1 VSSKDTGKP
10 FYNTPEERLKSN
22 QETERELAMSEK
34 KTTKKAATKTK
45 AAAKKTTKKTT
56 GKKTTTKK
64 TPAKKTTS
72 KVETVVKEKSMVYLD
87 FTASTKGDGI
97 IFDTTHL
104 EVAKEEGLFR
114 ENDRYE
120 PALVVVGWN
129 WLLGAVEEELV
140 GLKVGDSKT
149 IEVPPEKGAG
159 VRDPTKIKKI
169 AKVKLAKHGARG
181 YKGEEIKFG
190 NERGIVTA
198 DLGRTVRV
206 DFNSP
211 FAGKTLVYDVIIRE
225 IVSDM
230 TEKLKAVLQRRIPGI
245 PEDRY
250 NVTKTKKVVTVELP
264 QETRYIE
271 NIQYGE
277 IGIAA
282 DMLKADDN
290 LEEVRIVT
298 SFKRPEPPKEN
309 TT

>member
-1 VSSKDTGKP
+1 MSSKDTRKP
-10 FYNTPEERLKSN
+10 FYNTPEERPESN

-34 KTTKKAATKTK
+34 KTTKKAAAKK
-45 AAAKKTTKKTT
+45 KPAAKKTTKKTT
-56 GKKTTTKK
+56 
-64 TPAKKTTS
+64 AKKTTKKAPAKKGAA
-72 KVETVVKEKSMVYLD
+72 KVESVVKDKSMVYLD
-87 FTASTKGDGI
+87 FTASTKGDDI

-104 EVAKEEGLFR
+104 EVAKEEGLFK

-129 WLLGAVEEELV
+129 WLLAAVEEELV
-140 GLKVGDSKT
+140 GLKIGESKT

-190 NERGIVTA
+190 NERCIVTT

-225 IVSDM
+225 IVSDK
-230 TEKLKAVLQRRIPGI
+230 TERLKAVLRRRIPGI

-250 NVTKTKKVVTVELP
+250 DVTMKKKVVTVELP

-282 DMLKADDN
+282 DILKADDAI
-290 LEEVRIVT
+290 EEVRIVT

>member
-1 VSSKDTGKP
+1 
-10 FYNTPEERLKSN
+10 
-22 QETERELAMSEK
+22 MSEK
-34 KTTKKAATKTK
+34 KTTKKSAKKTPAKKKTSTKKTTT
-45 AAAKKTTKKTT
+45 KKTTKKTT
-56 GKKTTTKK
+56 SKKTATQ
-64 TPAKKTTS
+64 A
-72 KVETVVKEKSMVYLD
+72 EDVVKEKSMVYLD
-87 FTASTKGDGI
+87 FTASTKDGI

-129 WLLGAVEEELV
+129 WLLAAVEEQLV
-140 GLKVGDSKT
+140 GMKIGESKT

-159 VRDPTKIKKI
+159 LRDPSKIKKI
-169 AKVKLAKHGARG
+169 AKVKLAKQGAKG

-190 NERGIVTA
+190 NERGVVTT

-211 FAGKTLVYDVIIRE
+211 FAGKVLIYDIIIRD
-225 IVSDM
+225 IVTDQ
-230 TEKLKAVLQRRIPGI
+230 TEKLKAVLKRRIPGI

-250 NVTKTKKVVTVELP
+250 SITIKKKVVTVELP

-282 DMLKADDN
+282 DILKAAEDI
-290 LEEVRIVT
+290 EEVRIVT
-298 SFKRPEPPKEN
+298 SFKRPEPPSEN

>member
-1 VSSKDTGKP
+1 
-10 FYNTPEERLKSN
+10 
-22 QETERELAMSEK
+22 MSEK
-34 KTTKKAATKTK
+34 KTTKKPAKK
-45 AAAKKTTKKTT
+45 AAAKPKTASKKTTKKTT
-56 GKKTTTKK
+56 AKKA
-64 TPAKKTTS
+64 PAKKAAPN
-72 KVETVVKEKSMVYLD
+72 VETVVKEMSMVYLD
-87 FTASTKGDGI
+87 FTASTKDTGT

-129 WLLGAVEEELV
+129 WLLAAVEEELV
-140 GLKVGDSKT
+140 GMKIGDSKT

-159 VRDPTKIKKI
+159 VRDPTKVKKI
-169 AKVKLAKHGARG
+169 AKVKLAKQGAKG

-190 NERGIVTA
+190 NERGVVTT

-211 FAGKTLVYDVIIRE
+211 FAGKTLVYDVIIRD
-225 IVSDM
+225 IVTDKV
-230 TEKLKAVLQRRIPGI
+230 EKLKAVLRRRIPGI
-245 PEDRY
+245 PEERY
-250 NVTKTKKVVTVELP
+250 DITVKKKVVTVELP

-282 DMLKADDN
+282 DILKAAEDID
-290 LEEVRIVT
+290 EVRIVT
-298 SFKRPEPPKEN
+298 SFKRPEPPSEN

>member
-1 VSSKDTGKP
+1 
-10 FYNTPEERLKSN
+10 
-22 QETERELAMSEK
+22 MSEK
-34 KTTKKAATKTK
+34 KTTKKSAKKAAAKPKT
-45 AAAKKTTKKTT
+45 AAKKTTKKTT
-56 GKKTTTKK
+56 ATKAA
-64 TPAKKTTS
+64 P

-87 FTASTKGDGI
+87 FTASTKGDDI

-129 WLLGAVEEELV
+129 WLLAAVEEELV
-140 GLKVGDSKT
+140 GMKIGDSKT

-159 VRDPTKIKKI
+159 VRDPSKIKKV
-169 AKVKLAKHGARG
+169 AKVKLAKQGARG

-190 NERGIVTA
+190 NERGIVTT
-198 DLGRTVRV
+198 DLGRTVRI

-225 IVSDM
+225 IVSDK
-230 TEKLKAVLQRRIPGI
+230 TERLKAVLRRRIPGI
-245 PEDRY
+245 PEDSY
-250 NVTKTKKVVTVELP
+250 DVSIKKKVVTVELP

-277 IGIAA
+277 IGIAS
-282 DMLKADDN
+282 DILKADDN
-290 LEEVRIVT
+290 IQEVIIQT

>member
-1 VSSKDTGKP
+1 
-10 FYNTPEERLKSN
+10 
-22 QETERELAMSEK
+22 MSEK
-34 KTTKKAATKTK
+34 KTTKKPAKKT
-45 AAAKKTTKKTT
+45 AKKTT
-56 GKKTTTKK
+56 
-64 TPAKKTTS
+64 AKKTTA
-72 KVETVVKEKSMVYLD
+72 KKAAPKAETVVKDKSMVYLD
-87 FTASTKGDGI
+87 FTASTKGEDI

-129 WLLGAVEEELV
+129 WLLAAVEEELV
-140 GLKVGDSKT
+140 GMKIGDSKT

-169 AKVKLAKHGARG
+169 AKVKLAKHGAKG

-190 NERGIVTA
+190 NERGVVTA

-211 FAGKTLVYDVIIRE
+211 FAGKILVYDVIIRE
-225 IVSDM
+225 IVSD
-230 TEKLKAVLQRRIPGI
+230 KIDRLKAVLRRRIPGI

-250 NVTKTKKVVTVELP
+250 SVTVSKKVATIELP

-282 DMLKADDN
+282 DMLKAAED
-290 LEEVRIVT
+290 LVEVRIVT
-298 SFKRPEPPKEN
+298 SFKKPEPPKEN

>member
-1 VSSKDTGKP
+1 
-10 FYNTPEERLKSN
+10 
-22 QETERELAMSEK
+22 MSEK
-34 KTTKKAATKTK
+34 KTTKKPAKKAAAKPK
-45 AAAKKTTKKTT
+45 AAAKKTPTKTT
-56 GKKTTTKK
+56 ATKA
-64 TPAKKTTS
+64 TPKA
-72 KVETVVKEKSMVYLD
+72 ETVVKEKSMVYLD
-87 FTASTKGDGI
+87 FTASTKGDSI

-114 ENDRYE
+114 DNDRYE

-129 WLLGAVEEELV
+129 WLLAAVEEQLV
-140 GLKVGDSKT
+140 GMKVGDSKT
-149 IEVPPEKGAG
+149 VEVPPERGAG

-190 NERGIVTA
+190 NERGVVTA
-198 DLGRTVRV
+198 DLGRTARI

-225 IVSDM
+225 IISDK
-230 TEKLKAVLQRRIPGI
+230 TEKLKAVLRRRIPGI
-245 PEDRY
+245 PEERY
-250 NVTKTKKVVTVELP
+250 DVTVKKKVATIELP

-282 DMLKADDN
+282 DILKTDDN
-290 LEEVRIVT
+290 IEEVKIVT
-298 SFKRPEPPKEN
+298 TFKRPEPTKEN

>member
-1 VSSKDTGKP
+1 
-10 FYNTPEERLKSN
+10 
-22 QETERELAMSEK
+22 MSEK
-34 KTTKKAATKTK
+34 KTTKKAA
-45 AAAKKTTKKTT
+45 AKTTKTAAKTSAEKTT
-56 GKKTTTKK
+56 
-64 TPAKKTTS
+64 AKKTTS
-72 KVETVVKEKSMVYLD
+72 KTTTKTSTPKVETVVEDKSMVYLD
-87 FTASTKGDGI
+87 FTASTKDGNL

-129 WLLGAVEEELV
+129 WLLGAVEEQLV
-140 GLKVGDSKT
+140 GMKIGESKT

-159 VRDPTKIKKI
+159 VRDPAKIKKI

-181 YKGEEIKFG
+181 FKGEEIKFG

-211 FAGKTLVYDVIIRE
+211 FAGKVLVYDVIIRE

-230 TEKLKAVLQRRIPGI
+230 TEKLKAVLRRRIPGI

-250 NVTKTKKVVTVELP
+250 SVTVNKKVVTVELP

-282 DMLKADDN
+282 DMLKADEA
-290 LEEVRIVT
+290 LQEVRIVT
-298 SFKRPEPPKEN
+298 SFKRPESPKEN

>member
-1 VSSKDTGKP
+1 
-10 FYNTPEERLKSN
+10 
-22 QETERELAMSEK
+22 MSEK
-34 KTTKKAATKTK
+34 KTTKKPAKKAAPKKKT
-45 AAAKKTTKKTT
+45 AAKKTTKKTT
-56 GKKTTTKK
+56 
-64 TPAKKTTS
+64 AKKTKAKKAAP
-72 KVETVVKEKSMVYLD
+72 KVETVVKDKSMVYLD
-87 FTASTKGDGI
+87 FTASTKGQDI

-104 EVAKEEGLFR
+104 EVAKEEGLFK

-129 WLLGAVEEELV
+129 WLLAAVETELV
-140 GLKVGDSKT
+140 GMKVGDSKT

-190 NERGIVTA
+190 NERGVVTT

-225 IVSDM
+225 IVSDKI
-230 TEKLKAVLQRRIPGI
+230 EKLKAVLHRRIPGI

-250 NVTKTKKVVTVELP
+250 SITIKKKVATVELP

-282 DMLKADDN
+282 DILKAN
-290 LEEVRIVT
+290 ESIEEVLIQT

>member
-1 VSSKDTGKP
+1 
-10 FYNTPEERLKSN
+10 
-22 QETERELAMSEK
+22 MSEK
-34 KTTKKAATKTK
+34 KPTKKAAAKPK
-45 AAAKKTTKKTT
+45 PAAKKTT
-56 GKKTTTKK
+56 
-64 TPAKKTTS
+64 AKKTTE
-72 KVETVVKEKSMVYLD
+72 KAVVKKATPKAETIVKEKSMVYLD
-87 FTASTKGDGI
+87 FTASTKDGGI

-129 WLLGAVEEELV
+129 WLLGAVEEQLIDM
-140 GLKVGDSKT
+140 KVGDSKT

-159 VRDPTKIKKI
+159 LKDPSKIKKI
-169 AKVKLAKHGARG
+169 AKVKLTKHGARG
-181 YKGEEIKFG
+181 YKGEEVKFG
-190 NERGIVTA
+190 NERGVITA

-211 FAGKTLVYDVIIRE
+211 FAGKVLVYDVIIRE
-225 IVSDM
+225 IVTDK
-230 TEKLKAVLQRRIPGI
+230 TEKLKAVLRRRIPGI

-250 NVTKTKKVVTVELP
+250 SVTVKNKVVTVELP

-282 DMLKADDN
+282 DMLKAADDI
-290 LEEVRIVT
+290 EEVKIIT

>member
-1 VSSKDTGKP
+1 
-10 FYNTPEERLKSN
+10 
-22 QETERELAMSEK
+22 MSEK
-34 KTTKKAATKTK
+34 KTTKKSAKK
-45 AAAKKTTKKTT
+45 AAAKPKTASKKTTKKTT
-56 GKKTTTKK
+56 T
-64 TPAKKTTS
+64 AKKAAP
-72 KVETVVKEKSMVYLD
+72 KVETVVKDKSMVYLD
-87 FTASTKGDGI
+87 FTASTKGEDI

-104 EVAKEEGLFR
+104 EVAKEEGLFK

-129 WLLGAVEEELV
+129 WLLAAVEEELV

-190 NERGIVTA
+190 NERGIVTS

-225 IVSDM
+225 IISDK
-230 TEKLKAVLQRRIPGI
+230 TAKLKAVLRRRIPGI

-250 NVTKTKKVVTVELP
+250 SVTIKKKVATVELP

-282 DMLKADDN
+282 DILKAAEDVN
-290 LEEVRIVT
+290 EVIIQT

>member
-1 VSSKDTGKP
+1 
-10 FYNTPEERLKSN
+10 
-22 QETERELAMSEK
+22 MSEK
-34 KTTKKAATKTK
+34 KTKKEPTKKAPAKTKT
-45 AAAKKTTKKTT
+45 AAKKKTT
-56 GKKTTTKK
+56 DKKTTTKK
-64 TPAKKTTS
+64 APAKKAAV
-72 KVETVVKEKSMVYLD
+72 KVETVVKDKSMVYLD
-87 FTASTKGDGI
+87 FTASTKGENI

-104 EVAKEEGLFR
+104 EVAKEEGLFK

-129 WLLGAVEEELV
+129 WLLAAVEEELI
-140 GLKVGDSKT
+140 GMKVGDSKT

-159 VRDPTKIKKI
+159 LKDPTKIKKI

-190 NERGIVTA
+190 NERGVVTA

-211 FAGKTLVYDVIIRE
+211 FAGKTLVYDVIIRR
-225 IVSDM
+225 IVSDII
-230 TEKLKAVLQRRIPGI
+230 EKLRAVLLRRIPGI

-250 NVTKTKKVVTVELP
+250 SITIKKKVVTVELP

-282 DMLKADDN
+282 DILKADDGI
-290 LEEVRIVT
+290 EEVIIQT

>member
-1 VSSKDTGKP
+1 
-10 FYNTPEERLKSN
+10 
-22 QETERELAMSEK
+22 MSEK
-34 KTTKKAATKTK
+34 KTTKKAAAKTTKPS
-45 AAAKKTTKKTT
+45 AKKTAEKTTAKKTIST
-56 GKKTTTKK
+56 TTTK
-64 TPAKKTTS
+64 TTS
-72 KVETVVKEKSMVYLD
+72 PKVETVVKDKSMVYLD
-87 FTASTKGDGI
+87 FTASTKGENI

-129 WLLGAVEEELV
+129 WLLGAVEEQLV
-140 GLKVGDSKT
+140 GMKVGESKT

-159 VRDPTKIKKI
+159 VRDPSKIKKI
-169 AKVKLAKHGARG
+169 AKVKLAKHGTRG
-181 YKGEEIKFG
+181 FKGEEIKFG

-211 FAGKTLVYDVIIRE
+211 FAGKILVYDVIIRE

-230 TEKLKAVLQRRIPGI
+230 TKKLKAVLQRRIPGI

-250 NVTKTKKVVTVELP
+250 SVTVNKKIVTVELP

-290 LEEVRIVT
+290 LQEVRIVT
-298 SFKRPEPPKEN
+298 SFKRPEPSKEN
-309 TT
+309 ST